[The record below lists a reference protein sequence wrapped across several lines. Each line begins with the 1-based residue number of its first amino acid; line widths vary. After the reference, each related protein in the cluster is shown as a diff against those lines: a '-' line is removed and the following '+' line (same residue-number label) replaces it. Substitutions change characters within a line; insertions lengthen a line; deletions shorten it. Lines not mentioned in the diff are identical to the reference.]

1 MSSTP
6 VEVTRTGTRTFEAT
20 NPRGARVAIGPD
32 TAEGVFTPGELL
44 LAAVAGCVGV
54 TADSLVVRRI
64 GEDARF
70 EVHADRTKESDDA
83 HEFAS
88 VHVDLDVDM
97 SALDDEQRDALVSA
111 VDRAVE
117 RLCTVSRTLKKGVPV
132 ELNVSR

>member
-20 NPRGARVAIGPD
+20 NPRGARALVGPE

-44 LAAVAGCVGV
+44 LAAVAACVGV
-54 TADSLVVRRI
+54 TSDSLVVRRV
-64 GEDARF
+64 GEDAGFQVR
-70 EVHADRTKESDDA
+70 ADRTKESEDA

-88 VHVDLDVDM
+88 VTVDLDVDT
-97 SALDDEQRDALVSA
+97 SALDDEQRAALATA

-117 RLCTVSRTLKKGVPV
+117 KLCTVSRTLKKGVPV
-132 ELNVSR
+132 TLNQQR

>member
-20 NPRGARVAIGPD
+20 NPRGAHVSIGPE

-54 TADSLVVRRI
+54 TSDSLVVRRV

-70 EVHADRTKESDDA
+70 QVHADRTKESDDV

-88 VHVDLDVDM
+88 VQVDLDVDL
-97 SALDDEQRDALVSA
+97 SSLDAGQRQALATA

-117 RLCTVSRTLKKGVPV
+117 KLCTVSRTLKKGVPV
-132 ELNVSR
+132 TLNITS